1 MLGQIGQ
8 GYAARRSA
16 DAQAQMAADQAAELR
31 QEGID
36 RAAAIR
42 KAAGKVRSSATA
54 AYAASGVRVG
64 EGTPATVDASIIA
77 DSEADAYAAIL
88 TGRRRAT
95 AAEIEARGLRDAGR
109 NAQRAAFMEAGNTL
123 LGGAASYDRWSRRQR
138 QLEIES
144 GRVY

>member
-88 TGRRRAT
+88 TGRRRGRSLPAAT
-95 AAEIEARGLRDAGR
+95 RPPGRRPSAPAHRPIGVPHTLGRSAR
-109 NAQRAAFMEAGNTL
+109 
-123 LGGAASYDRWSRRQR
+123 AS
-138 QLEIES
+138 
-144 GRVY
+144 